1 MISIISVKSNTTMTA
16 LDTSSLIAKAADD
29 KKASQILV
37 MDMRKLTTSTDY
49 FIVCSGGSAIQT
61 RAIAD
66 NIIEQLDI
74 AGRQFLHR
82 EGYKSGEWILLDY
95 GDCVAHIFMQE
106 SREFYGL
113 ESLWGDAAITKYKE

>member
-95 GDCVAHIFMQE
+95 GDCVAHIFTQE

>member
-1 MISIISVKSNTTMTA
+1 MISIISVKSNTIMTA

-66 NIIEQLDI
+66 NIDEQLGI

-95 GDCVAHIFMQE
+95 GDCVAHIFTQE

>member
-95 GDCVAHIFMQE
+95 GDCVAHIFTAE

-113 ESLWGDAAITKYKE
+113 ENLWGDAHVTHYE